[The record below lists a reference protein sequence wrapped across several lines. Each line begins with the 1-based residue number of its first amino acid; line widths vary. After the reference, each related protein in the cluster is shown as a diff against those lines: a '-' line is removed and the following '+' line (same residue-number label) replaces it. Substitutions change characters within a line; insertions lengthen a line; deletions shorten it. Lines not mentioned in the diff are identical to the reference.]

1 MNDTRN
7 LSRGLKFWG
16 IIFLMRWLSVKYH
29 GFSSLEEFICI
40 RPGRFDSKL
49 WADCGTRGYCFK
61 FNFCHGKNPKNNEG
75 GDLLLWSEVVWN
87 MLEYARHP
95 YSYCVFINNVLKSRI
110 TVHLGLLGY
119 FAAGILK
126 ENPYTLHQRS
136 NKESLRNLW
145 LPLLLQKW
153 FLFNVITTVFLL
165 VLILAWLKLLWQF
178 GDGIEQH
185 IRK

>member
-1 MNDTRN
+1 M
-7 LSRGLKFWG
+7 
-16 IIFLMRWLSVKYH
+16 
-29 GFSSLEEFICI
+29 
-40 RPGRFDSKL
+40 
-49 WADCGTRGYCFK
+49 
-61 FNFCHGKNPKNNEG
+61 
-75 GDLLLWSEVVWN
+75 
-87 MLEYARHP
+87 
-95 YSYCVFINNVLKSRI
+95 
-110 TVHLGLLGY
+110 
-119 FAAGILK
+119 LK

-178 GDGIEQH
+178 GDRIEQH